1 MRNIGFKEQITAV
14 LLGAL
19 SIFLITLRLF
29 DYTILYDYRK
39 IILIEGPLKIMA
51 FGELVIILVV
61 VGIVAGIVSTA
72 AGLASL
78 VSYPVLLALGLPPVT
93 ANVTN
98 TVGLAFTSF
107 GAVPASRKELRGH
120 GRELRALI
128 PLTLIG
134 SIVGAIL
141 LFVIPAA
148 TFAKVVPFF
157 ILVAG
162 VLVLVPRRI
171 HVSQPGESA
180 KPARWVTALSW
191 LGIFLVGTYTGY
203 FGAAGGVLMLAIL
216 SFTSDT
222 PFTVYNAQKNL
233 ALGLANIVSA
243 VVYALQ
249 TPIKWHYVIP
259 LGIGFLIGGSL
270 GPRIVRHLPA
280 RLLTIV
286 IGIGALG
293 LAASLFKSAYG
304 L

>member
-1 MRNIGFKEQITAV
+1 MFAYGT
-14 LLGAL
+14 
-19 SIFLITLRLF
+19 LI
-29 DYTILYDYRK
+29 
-39 IILIEGPLKIMA
+39 IILI
-51 FGELVIILVV
+51 V

-98 TVGLAFTSF
+98 TVGLVFTSF
-107 GAVPASRKELRGH
+107 GAVPASRRELRGH
-120 GRELRALI
+120 GRELKVLL

-157 ILVAG
+157 ILVAA
-162 VLVLVPRRI
+162 VLVLIPRHI
-171 HVSQPGESA
+171 HVKQPGEVVVTP
-180 KPARWVTALSW
+180 KWVTALAW

-203 FGAAGGVLMLAIL
+203 FGAAGGVLMLSIL
-216 SFTSDT
+216 SFISDT
-222 PFTVYNAQKNL
+222 PFAVYNAQKNL

-243 VVYALQ
+243 VVYGLR

-270 GPRIVRHLPA
+270 GPHIVRHVPA
-280 RLLTIV
+280 QLLKIV